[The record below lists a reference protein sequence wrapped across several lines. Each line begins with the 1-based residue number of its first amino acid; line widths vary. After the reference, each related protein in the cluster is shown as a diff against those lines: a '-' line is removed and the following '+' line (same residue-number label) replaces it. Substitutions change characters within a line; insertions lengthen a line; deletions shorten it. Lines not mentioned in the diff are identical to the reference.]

1 MNKIQKE
8 RSVLIFKAVWIS
20 YSIIYNLFISP
31 LVRFPGPKSWAV
43 SYIPSQASAIS
54 GNHHKNVLALHD
66 QYGPIVRTGPTTLSF
81 NTAQAFKDVY
91 GFRQGVSQFPKDP
104 KVYGSPMMSTR
115 DAIGGFLD
123 NETHSRHR
131 RLMSHG
137 FSDRALRE
145 QEARIVHFIDLFI
158 SRLRDL
164 AHKGQDV
171 DIRTWLNFTTFDI
184 TGDLMFAETFDCL
197 RDSQLHPWIGMI
209 FTSIKSNAMLS
220 AIRHF
225 SFLTMLQ
232 EAFTPES
239 FRRKLRNSFNLT
251 VEKADRRLLKGT
263 ARPDF
268 MSAILKNG
276 IIGEIGD
283 EKSEDIQNRMMT
295 RHEIHANSTLC
306 VFLPSLYERPTD
318 YTNLNS
324 IILAGSETTATALS
338 GCMYH
343 LCTNKEALNRLSQE
357 IRSTFRNDADI
368 TSAQCVP
375 LPYLNAVIEETLR
388 IYPPVATHLPRVVP
402 KGGATVAGEFLPED
416 VRTLTISFNSF

>member
-1 MNKIQKE
+1 M
-8 RSVLIFKAVWIS
+8 
-20 YSIIYNLFISP
+20 
-31 LVRFPGPKSWAV
+31 
-43 SYIPSQASAIS
+43 
-54 GNHHKNVLALHD
+54 LALHD
-66 QYGPIVRTGPTTLSF
+66 QYGPIVRTGPATLSF
-81 NTAQAFKDVY
+81 NTAQGFKDVY

-115 DAIGGFLD
+115 NAIGGFLD

-145 QEARIVHFIDLFI
+145 QETRIVHFIDLFI

-197 RDSQLHPWIGMI
+197 QDSQLHPWIGMI
-209 FTSIKSNAMLS
+209 FTSIKSNAMLT

-225 SFLTMLQ
+225 PFLTMLQ

-276 IIGEIGD
+276 IIGEIET
-283 EKSEDIQNRMMT
+283 EKSEDKQNRMMT

-306 VFLPSLYERPTD
+306 VFLPS
-318 YTNLNS
+318 
-324 IILAGSETTATALS
+324 
-338 GCMYH
+338 
-343 LCTNKEALNRLSQE
+343 
-357 IRSTFRNDADI
+357 FF
-368 TSAQCVP
+368 
-375 LPYLNAVIEETLR
+375 LNALQTI
-388 IYPPVATHLPRVVP
+388 
-402 KGGATVAGEFLPED
+402 
-416 VRTLTISFNSF
+416 LT

>member
-1 MNKIQKE
+1 MEDTKK
-8 RSVLIFKAVWIS
+8 RPVLTFKAIWTS
-20 YSIIYNLFISP
+20 YSIIRNLFISP
-31 LVRFPGPKSWAV
+31 LARFPGPKSWAI
-43 SYIPSQASAIS
+43 SYIPSQVSAIS

-66 QYGPIVRTGPTTLSF
+66 KYGPIVRTGPTSLSF
-81 NTAQAFKDVY
+81 NTAQGFKDVY
-91 GFRQGVSQFPKDP
+91 GFRQGVPQFPKDP
-104 KVYGSPMMSTR
+104 KVYGSTLLAAR
-115 DAIGGFLD
+115 DAIVGFLD

-197 RDSQLHPWIGMI
+197 RDSQLHPWIGKI
-209 FTSIKSNAMLS
+209 FTSIKSNATLS

-225 SFLTMLQ
+225 PFLTMLQ

-239 FRRKLRNSFNLT
+239 FRRKLRESFNLT

-263 ARPDF
+263 DRPDF

-276 IIGEIGD
+276 IIGEIEN
-283 EKSEDIQNRMMT
+283 EKSEDKKNRMMT

-306 VFLPSLYERPTD
+306 VFLQSFPECLTD
-318 YTNLNS
+318 HTNLNS

-338 GCMYH
+338 GCMYL

-357 IRSTFRNDADI
+357 IRSTFRSDSEI

-416 VRTLTISFNSF
+416 VRTLTIPFSSL